1 MLASLAQ
8 LNIKTT
14 TLGPLSRRLIPC
26 YVLHGQLVKKPV
38 TEHEL
43 YDMQGKLTA
52 FLEPRLRIWDN
63 FPKVKLDFTA
73 P

>member
-14 TLGPLSRRLIPC
+14 AFGPLSRRLIPC
-26 YVLHGQLVKKPV
+26 SVLHDQLFKKPV

-43 YDMQGKLTA
+43 YDVQGKLTA
-52 FLEPRLRIWDN
+52 FLEPRFRIWDN
-63 FPKVKLDFTA
+63 SPKVKLDFTT